1 MEENV
6 LDPKDDKL
14 LEEEF
19 GGASDIQRSK
29 RHAKVISWMRRPDY
43 ISTEQ
48 TRYQPT
54 TMEKVESKIG
64 YVVRKKMG
72 GEQVN
77 NEMLLRKY
85 TCRNVQVLI
94 KDRQYLHFF
103 RVLKL
108 SFPFSTSTWTVRLR
122 SRPSRRHSR
131 T

>member
-1 MEENV
+1 MEENI

-77 NEMLLRKY
+77 NELRLRK
-85 TCRNVQVLI
+85 
-94 KDRQYLHFF
+94 
-103 RVLKL
+103 
-108 SFPFSTSTWTVRLR
+108 
-122 SRPSRRHSR
+122 
-131 T
+131 